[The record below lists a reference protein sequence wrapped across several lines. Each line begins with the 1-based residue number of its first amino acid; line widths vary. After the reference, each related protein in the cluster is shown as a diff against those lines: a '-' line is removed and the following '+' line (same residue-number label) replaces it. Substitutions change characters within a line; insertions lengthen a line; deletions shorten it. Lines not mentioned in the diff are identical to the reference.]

1 MSQSLGETR
10 ISSWI
15 RLKGALVRRETKVL
29 VKWQARYDP
38 RNNKEKLK
46 THKTTVQIICK
57 NINVTHLRLKCT
69 FFLMALVTYFYYWHF
84 SLLFFQYSPASW
96 FLDTLLGEEWG
107 KPSIKTSSIFNQKS
121 VKGLK
126 SSFSK
131 GSVSPVKIITP
142 ISWQWHWLKKK
153 KEYALN
159 IWCPIHLFIQQ
170 GFEDRTVKRQPQSP
184 QGESRVPDTGQ
195 HWGGFLKRVNRV
207 LARATPQRTG
217 LNNKSRLRLGG
228 RRHQMH
234 YKRAS
239 KTLFVGE

>member
-84 SLLFFQYSPASW
+84 SLLFFQYSSASW

-153 KEYALN
+153 KNMHSIFGAQ
-159 IWCPIHLFIQQ
+159 FIYS
-170 GFEDRTVKRQPQSP
+170 F
-184 QGESRVPDTGQ
+184 
-195 HWGGFLKRVNRV
+195 
-207 LARATPQRTG
+207 
-217 LNNKSRLRLGG
+217 NKDLRIA
-228 RRHQMH
+228 Q
-234 YKRAS
+234 
-239 KTLFVGE
+239 